1 MNDLRIGTG
10 AFFDRGIDSIT
21 FKAGDATT
29 NALALAS
36 QKDLPPSDQISRPQL
51 EQLLAMPNLES
62 FLEDAI
68 RPELADRELLMPGK
82 FRQTLERALVHL
94 QQAGSERQS
103 SGDTEGAKVINRA
116 SRLLTEEAGLR
127 ELVQMYRSALYQG

>member
-21 FKAGDATT
+21 FKAGDA
-29 NALALAS
+29 NALSLVT

-51 EQLLAMPNLES
+51 EQLLAMPNLDS

-82 FRQTLERALVHL
+82 FRQTMQTTLSYL
-94 QQAGSERQS
+94 QQAGSEHQND
-103 SGDTEGAKVINRA
+103 GDAEGAKVIQRA

-127 ELVQMYRSALYQG
+127 ELLQMYRSALYQG

>member
-21 FKAGDATT
+21 FKAGESP
-29 NALALAS
+29 LSLAS
-36 QKDLPPSDQISRPQL
+36 QKDLPPSDQMTRPQL

-62 FLEDAI
+62 FLEEAI
-68 RPELADRELLMPGK
+68 RPDVMDRELLMPGR
-82 FRQTLERALVHL
+82 FNQTLNSTLGNL
-94 QQAGSERQS
+94 QKFSDDIQGS
-103 SGDTEGAKVINRA
+103 DAEGAKIINRA

-127 ELVQMYRSALYQG
+127 ELVQMYRSVLYQG

>member
-21 FKAGDATT
+21 FKAGESP
-29 NALALAS
+29 LSLAS
-36 QKDLPPSDQISRPQL
+36 QKDLPPSDQMTRPQL

-62 FLEDAI
+62 FLEEAI
-68 RPELADRELLMPGK
+68 RPDVMDRELLMPGR
-82 FRQTLERALVHL
+82 FNQTLNNTLVNL
-94 QQAGSERQS
+94 QKFSDDIQGS
-103 SGDTEGAKVINRA
+103 DAEGAKIINRA

-127 ELVQMYRSALYQG
+127 ELVQMYRSVLYQG

>member
-21 FKAGDATT
+21 FKAGDAHT
-29 NALALAS
+29 NALSLAS

-51 EQLLAMPNLES
+51 EKLLDMPNLES

-68 RPELADRELLMPGK
+68 RPDLADRELLMPGK
-82 FRQTLERALVHL
+82 FRQTLDSTLSHL
-94 QQAGSERQS
+94 QKAGNERQS
-103 SGDTEGAKVINRA
+103 SGDAEGAKVINRA
-116 SRLLTEEAGLR
+116 SRLLAEEASLR

>member
-21 FKAGDATT
+21 FKAGESP
-29 NALALAS
+29 LSLAS
-36 QKDLPPSDQISRPQL
+36 QKDLPPSDQMTRPHL

-62 FLEDAI
+62 FLEEAI
-68 RPELADRELLMPGK
+68 RPDVMDRELLMPGR
-82 FRQTLERALVHL
+82 FNQTLNSTLGNL
-94 QQAGSERQS
+94 QKFSDDIQGS
-103 SGDTEGAKVINRA
+103 DAEGAKIINRA

-127 ELVQMYRSALYQG
+127 ELVQMYRSVLYQG

>member
-21 FKAGDATT
+21 FKAGE
-29 NALALAS
+29 NPLSLAS
-36 QKDLPPSDQISRPQL
+36 QKDLPPSDQMTRPQL

-62 FLEDAI
+62 FLEEAI
-68 RPELADRELLMPGK
+68 RPDVMDRELLMPGR
-82 FRQTLERALVHL
+82 FNQTLNSTLGNL
-94 QQAGSERQS
+94 QKSSSDMQGS
-103 SGDTEGAKVINRA
+103 DAEGAKIINRA

-127 ELVQMYRSALYQG
+127 ELVQMYRSVLYQG

>member
-21 FKAGDATT
+21 FKAGDTATG
-29 NALALAS
+29 ALSLAS

-82 FRQTLERALVHL
+82 FRQTMESTLNHL
-94 QQAGSERQS
+94 QQAGTEHQG
-103 SGDTEGAKVINRA
+103 SGDAEGAKVIHRA